1 MNELDRRAWGDS
13 RHERSIGLT
22 KGRAA
27 TGRDVHIVS
36 KIEDDLGISFVC
48 LFVVV
53 ADQRGE
59 TDVVWAMWGAERYV
73 HA

>member
-1 MNELDRRAWGDS
+1 VIKFGPHPFSKVAIWAMNELDRRAWGDS

-36 KIEDDLGISFVC
+36 KVEDDLGIFVC
-48 LFVVV
+48 LFICCCC
-53 ADQRGE
+53 
-59 TDVVWAMWGAERYV
+59 
-73 HA
+73 